1 MIIGWSVSLCKV
13 LSFFFQRNDVSRFVY
28 FSFPLPRIT
37 SWLESR
43 FQSQQVS
50 PFSKF
55 SNDACI
61 DKLTY
66 SAFDYYVYYIIMDGI
81 PETAAWDLKKTN
93 KLSIH
98 FGTMCECICW
108 QVQNG
113 SQRKI
118 PFEEILK
125 FWLKVPFV
133 EMFLTDFHSLGNI
146 SQKWKMWKFRKLSSI
161 FVEFAFH
168 LKCISYV
175 DS

>member
-1 MIIGWSVSLCKV
+1 MTAFSRNTFLMIVPEMIIGWSVSLCIV
-13 LSFFFQRNDVSRFVY
+13 LSFFFKGMMCQGLYISV
-28 FSFPLPRIT
+28 FSLPRIT

-118 PFEEILK
+118 PFEEI
-125 FWLKVPFV
+125 FF
-133 EMFLTDFHSLGNI
+133 F
-146 SQKWKMWKFRKLSSI
+146 
-161 FVEFAFH
+161 
-168 LKCISYV
+168 
-175 DS
+175 